1 MLLISN
7 NNNNNNNSY
16 YYYFNYS
23 NSNSNSDCT
32 SNSHFSVWYTC
43 TYACL
48 TGVLGQRLTL
58 HIAHSEAG
66 GKETA
71 TIMKMS
77 ASHAPVS
84 FHVIIIVVKG
94 RACYGVD
101 FYANFALLA
110 GHGNNNSTT

>member
-7 NNNNNNNSY
+7 NHNY
-16 YYYFNYS
+16 YYYYN

-58 HIAHSEAG
+58 QIAHSQAG
-66 GKETA
+66 EYITA
-71 TIMKMS
+71 AIMKMP
-77 ASHAPVS
+77 ASRAPVS
-84 FHVIIIVVKG
+84 FHVISIVVKG

-101 FYANFALLA
+101 FYANFAVLA
-110 GHGNNNSTT
+110 EHGNNNSTT